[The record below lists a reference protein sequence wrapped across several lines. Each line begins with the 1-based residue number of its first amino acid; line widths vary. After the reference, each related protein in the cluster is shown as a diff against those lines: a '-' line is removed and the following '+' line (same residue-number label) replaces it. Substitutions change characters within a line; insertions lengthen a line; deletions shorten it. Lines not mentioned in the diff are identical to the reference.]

1 MSGPEGYIDVTKTPC
16 KLHEL
21 TGCSICSGLD
31 KKLATEEAQFDAA
44 GWDAIAGAA
53 ERRIAPGIVRSQ
65 YSGLCAGCKTPYGVG
80 AAIRHS
86 GAANGWVGMECC
98 G

>member
-1 MSGPEGYIDVTKTPC
+1 MPEDYVDVTKMPC
-16 KLHEL
+16 DLHEL

-31 KKLATEEAQFDAA
+31 KKLAAEDAQFDAA

-53 ERRIAPGIVRSQ
+53 ERRIAPGIVRAQ
-65 YSGLCAGCKTPYGVG
+65 YNGRCAGCQTRYPVG

-86 GAANGWVGMECC
+86 DTANGWVGMECC